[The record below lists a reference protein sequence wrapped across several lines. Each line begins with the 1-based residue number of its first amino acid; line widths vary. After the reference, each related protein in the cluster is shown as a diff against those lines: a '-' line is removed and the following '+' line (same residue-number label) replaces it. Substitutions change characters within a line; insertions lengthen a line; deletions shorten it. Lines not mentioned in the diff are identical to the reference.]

1 VFLEI
6 KIKLLRRLQRINTK
20 TNKRV
25 RERKRDTTIYTGSS
39 HKSRVVQSPCT
50 SKGFHYNHTR
60 LQVAQAHKQETSFA
74 QVSQYKRLL
83 TAQAHKQET
92 SKQSNIEI
100 QK

>member
-1 VFLEI
+1 VC
-6 KIKLLRRLQRINTK
+6 QN
-20 TNKRV
+20 RV
-25 RERKRDTTIYTGSS
+25 RERERERKEHTNIYPGSS
-39 HKSRVVQSPCT
+39 HKPRVVQSPCT

-100 QK
+100 QKWTSD